1 MVQEM
6 VRIYFLFRSRGSGG
20 DLLRTAGRLVT
31 LIIYLGGLS
40 LLSIPSG
47 LVGSS
52 GSFWIS
58 VDLGPQGVCIGT
70 FTSGSREML
79 V

>member
-6 VRIYFLFRSRGSGG
+6 VWISFLFRSRGSGG
-20 DLLRTAGRLVT
+20 DLLRTARRFVT

-47 LVGSS
+47 PLGSS
-52 GSFWIS
+52 SSFWIS